1 MNPADCLPRS
11 SVAGG
16 SIMNTKPTT
25 AFQQGRAAAAEGRQA
40 QDNPYEQGTR
50 DHAEWFEGWQFVHD
64 FEEDGEIPTD
74 A

>member
-1 MNPADCLPRS
+1 
-11 SVAGG
+11 
-16 SIMNTKPTT
+16 MNTKPTT